1 MLNSYLVNAA
11 VVDGTGTSQITVSA
25 IAFTSSVPLYNSL
38 CQAFRIGTTSSGN
51 STYLTRSV
59 NPVAYIKQVG
69 NAVGYIKALA
79 MPITKVVSNT
89 TYIIKS
95 AAVGKNTTVGSAINI
110 IRFIRLFESA
120 VVAEALTIV
129 RFLRIFIATV
139 VAGNTVSVKRYVYRT
154 FVATVSNVLKVALYI
169 AYTAAAVA
177 SNATDYIKYI
187 KSIFALTVFNAAG
200 KNALDYNPVDGFVM
214 NGFALNDGVSDYKE
228 ERVIIGIIVDAVTS
242 VAASTVRYVSRF
254 FNALSSSTLKV
265 VKSCQVSFK
274 ATVAELQAV
283 IRLARLIEVAVA
295 SEAVTYI
302 KFLRV
307 VIATLVAGSSV
318 KAIKMVKLPSQ
329 VAAASTKYV
338 SKKCGLIKNTAVYT
352 LNELVRTIGKPIKAT
367 VSNTA
372 AAFKLRVVERI
383 VATIVKVSYIRF
395 MWNYSSV
402 STIVKASRIRLAFLV
417 GVRVLSQW
425 IIGLFKSNTTYVCV
439 NMSTIYVVDKYD
451 PIVVPP
457 EDTEIV

>member
-11 VVDGTGTSQITVSA
+11 VANGTGTSQTTVSA
-25 IAFTSSVPLYNSL
+25 IAFASSVTLYNRL
-38 CQAFRIGTTSSGN
+38 CQAFRVGAVSSSN
-51 STYLTRSV
+51 SLSLARFIR
-59 NPVAYIKQVG
+59 PVAYVRQT
-69 NAVGYIKALA
+69 N
-79 MPITKVVSNT
+79 VS
-89 TYIIKS
+89 
-95 AAVGKNTTVGSAINI
+95 ATVG
-110 IRFIRLFESA
+110 
-120 VVAEALTIV
+120 
-129 RFLRIFIATV
+129 
-139 VAGNTVSVKRYVYRT
+139 RYVYRS
-154 FVATVSNVLKVALYI
+154 FVATVSKTLKVTLRI

-177 SNATDYIKYI
+177 SNAADYIKYI
-187 KSIFALTVFNAAG
+187 KSIYALTVFNAAG

-214 NGFALNDGVSDYKE
+214 NGFALNDGVSNYKE
-228 ERVIIGIIVDAVTS
+228 ERVIIGIIAQAVAS

-254 FNALSSSTLKV
+254 FNTLASNTLKA

-274 ATVAELQAV
+274 ATVEELQAV
-283 IRLARLIEVAVA
+283 IKLARLIEVAVA

-367 VSNTA
+367 VSNAA

-383 VATIVKVSYIRF
+383 VSTVVKVSYIRF

-402 STIVKASRIRLAFLV
+402 STVVKASRIRLAFLV

>member
-11 VVDGTGTSQITVSA
+11 VANGTGTSQTTVSA
-25 IAFTSSVPLYNSL
+25 IAFASSVSFYNRL
-38 CQAFRIGTTSSGN
+38 CTAFRIGAVSSSN
-51 STYLTRSV
+51 SLFLTRFV
-59 NPVAYIKQVG
+59 KPVAYTKQ
-69 NAVGYIKALA
+69 AVSS
-79 MPITKVVSNT
+79 V
-89 TYIIKS
+89 
-95 AAVGKNTTVGSAINI
+95 
-110 IRFIRLFESA
+110 
-120 VVAEALTIV
+120 LT
-129 RFLRIFIATV
+129 
-139 VAGNTVSVKRYVYRT
+139 GRYVYRS
-154 FVATVSNVLKVALYI
+154 FVATVSNVLKVALYV
-169 AYTAAAVA
+169 AYTAATVA
-177 SNATDYIKYI
+177 SSVTGYFKYVR
-187 KSIFALTVFNAAG
+187 SIFTLPVFSAAG
-200 KNALDYNPVDGFVM
+200 KNALDYNPIDGFVM
-214 NGFALNDGVSDYKE
+214 NGFALNDGVTNYKE
-228 ERVIIGIIVDAVTS
+228 ERVIIGIIVQAITS

-254 FNALSSSTLKV
+254 FNTLASNTLKV

-274 ATVAELQAV
+274 ATVEELQAV
-283 IRLARLIEVAVA
+283 IKLARLIEVAVA

-338 SKKCGLIKNTAVYT
+338 SKKCGLIKNTAAYT
-352 LNELVRTIGKPIKAT
+352 LNELVRTVGKPIKVT

-372 AAFKLRVVERI
+372 TAFKLRVVERI
-383 VATIVKVSYIRF
+383 VSTVVKVSYIRF

-402 STIVKASRIRLAFLV
+402 ITIVKASRIRLAFLV

-425 IIGLFKSNTTYVCV
+425 IIGLFRSNTTYVCV
-439 NMSTIYVVDKYD
+439 NMSTIHVVDKYD